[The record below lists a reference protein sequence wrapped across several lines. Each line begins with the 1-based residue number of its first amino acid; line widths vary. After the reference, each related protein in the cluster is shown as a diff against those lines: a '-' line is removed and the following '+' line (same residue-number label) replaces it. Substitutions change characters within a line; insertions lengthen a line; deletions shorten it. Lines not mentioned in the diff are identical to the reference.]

1 MRTTFLSILF
11 VFCVASM
18 ASAQISKP
26 PVSEEEAVNPWQV
39 SVGAFGGVVGSF
51 MEEPSETNKTA
62 RVPLEGRL
70 QKGSVPV
77 PYPGF
82 AGVGGGGGVS
92 VDVMYQGIIGLELQ
106 LYNAK
111 ETAKGHLDVR
121 NTRHQIEL
129 SKTAWHIPLL
139 FKLAIPTAVVR
150 PFIFG
155 GFDFVLESEPEVET
169 TLIGADAL
177 GDGYTATQFGFG
189 FDFFV
194 HERVRIPLML
204 RGSRNFAMDSNVE
217 GLMSFDGC
225 SLQNDE
231 ALSCFQYRTAWQW
244 QAFVSLGVSYTF
256 D

>member
-1 MRTTFLSILF
+1 MRTTLLSILL

-26 PVSEEEAVNPWQV
+26 PVSEEEMVNPWQV

-62 RVPLEGRL
+62 RFRGT
-70 QKGSVPV
+70 SVAV
-77 PYPGF
+77 AYPGF

-92 VDVMYQGIIGLELQ
+92 VDVMYKGIIGLELH

-111 ETAKGHLDVR
+111 ETAKGHLDVAG
-121 NTRHQIEL
+121 TRHQIEL

-217 GLMSFDGC
+217 DLMSFDGC
-225 SLQNDE
+225 SLSNNNV
-231 ALSCFQYRTAWQW
+231 LSCFQYRTAWQW

-256 D
+256 E